1 MSGFLARRLSQ
12 FYLHVP
18 MAGHSKRSKV
28 KRFKGGIDV
37 KRGKILTADHVRN
50 DRTFRLPVR
59 TLQHQ
64 CGNNSNENET
74 DNLDQ
79 YVIGGIYSREAVTS
93 SSTKR
98 WSDPAQV
105 FAAGDRIR
113 WVSGHAANTAPR

>member
-1 MSGFLARRLSQ
+1 MSGFLARPLSQ

-79 YVIGGIYSREAVTS
+79 YVIGGIYSREAVPVPV
-93 SSTKR
+93 R
-98 WSDPAQV
+98 NV
-105 FAAGDRIR
+105 AAIR
-113 WVSGHAANTAPR
+113 RRYSQLAPGLD